1 MRVKSHQLP
10 MTMRRATDP
19 RMESLPADGEG
30 WGWLGGCS
38 GDIRKADVS
47 EAEEKTDCVQFHFN
61 SKARVAKVSAFQ
73 ITVCKCFTH
82 QA

>member
-30 WGWLGGCS
+30 WGWSGGCS
-38 GDIRKADVS
+38 SDIQKTDVS
-47 EAEEKTDCVQFHFN
+47 EAEEKTDCGPVPFQFKSQSRKGACIF
-61 SKARVAKVSAFQ
+61 KG
-73 ITVCKCFTH
+73 
-82 QA
+82 